1 MSLLKQAADPLKHPD
16 MAPVLSIIRKVVFA
30 RSPRAKRVLTPDL
43 KEAMKYLDIRH
54 GARTLFARKLGKL
67 PKAASREEWAALDSV
82 EVPGTTL
89 EVEAEV
95 HEILREAWLIHGQC
109 VLSCRRPDVD
119 GLQFK
124 AAYHMLAQAAANI
137 PGQAMAAKLAAQKL
151 ASQLSGTGRKRTACL
166 FLHAPEGAGALEM
179 ASAFAKVL
187 VREEGYNT
195 LEINLAN
202 MRSDGEA
209 SSIDGAKSFWGGS
222 KPGLLTSMLH
232 RFPKTVVILR
242 GVDRTL
248 PRVHEPFLTAVK
260 EGFMIDNYGIADGP
274 GGGRPDRGDSR
285 PETRVDTSQAI
296 FIFIASE
303 GANWYANPDLNALL
317 VDEKDRYAAIH
328 GALRGG
334 IRRHPHGNYEIALFH
349 GEFLASIEPNL
360 VLLSP
365 LRWHTLLE
373 TARNN
378 LTAALQ
384 TSGRQIGCKI
394 SLTPA
399 QANNLVQLH
408 LLSSG
413 EAGLQA
419 ALPESLA
426 ANLFDELALA
436 VLEQPRPVSEI
447 AVTLDTQV
455 VQTIEQLVPELG
467 PDPLGTLRKQKRQL
481 KFVRRIDFSGNIPTL
496 RFEQVILARTL
507 SLEDF
512 TGTIKLVAKVPEQT
526 LDQVH
531 GHEPAKAFLREMIAY
546 LKQADRC
553 LSLGVELP
561 RGVLLHGEPGTGK
574 TALAQGFAGEAG
586 LPFLAVAG
594 TDLLQPSSL
603 DELYRIARDTAPCV
617 IFIDEADALG
627 TRGSQSATHDL
638 AITKLLTEVQG
649 FSSRA
654 PIFHILATN
663 QPDKLDPAL
672 TRSGRIDRRFH
683 IGPLDSEARKVF
695 LAEIGKLVTL
705 NATQQDKLTKS
716 SHGLTGAQ
724 LTMLKRETG
733 LRLLREGKLEANA
746 VFEELDSLRFGERL
760 AEEREQDFIERVATH
775 ECGHA
780 LAHHFLFH
788 AQPIAIL
795 SIAARDS
802 DSEGF
807 LAIQKKRS
815 ASDAGAIRD
824 QLVVLLAGRAAEIRA
839 FGKGKLSA
847 GAASDLVQATTL
859 ANRAIALGGM
869 DEEFGPVSIAG
880 LDHIPDG
887 LAEQILA
894 RVRAWLKEAE
904 ERAMALLETHHS
916 LLEKLTLAL
925 IRRESLDTDE
935 LKSLLGDVPPRI
947 NRNSN
952 QEA

>member
-16 MAPVLSIIRKVVFA
+16 MAPVLSIIRKVVFQ
-30 RSPRAKRVLTPDL
+30 RSPLAKRVLTPDL

-54 GARTLFARKLGKL
+54 GARTHFARKLGKL

-109 VLSCRRPDVD
+109 VLSCRRPAVD

-124 AAYHMLAQAAANI
+124 AAYHMLVQAAANI
-137 PGQAMAAKLAAQKL
+137 PGQTAAAKLAAQKL
-151 ASQLSGTGRKRTACL
+151 ASQLCNKGRKCTASL

-179 ASAFAKVL
+179 AYAFAKAL
-187 VREEGYNT
+187 GREEGYNT

-209 SSIDGAKSFWGGS
+209 SSIDGSKSYWGGS
-222 KPGLLTSMLH
+222 KPGKVTSMLH
-232 RFPKTVVILR
+232 RVPKTIVILR
-242 GVDRTL
+242 GADRTL
-248 PRVHEPFLTAVK
+248 PRVLEPLLTAVTN
-260 EGFMIDNYGIADGP
+260 GFMIDNYGLEEGP
-274 GGGRPDRGDSR
+274 GGGRPDREDTR

-303 GANWYANPDLNALL
+303 GSNWYANPELNALL
-317 VDEKDRYAAIH
+317 ADEKDRYAAIREAMRN
-328 GALRGG
+328 GT
-334 IRRHPHGNYEIALFH
+334 RRHPHGSYETSLFH
-349 GEFLASIEPNL
+349 GELLAAIEPNL
-360 VLLSP
+360 VLLQP
-365 LRWHTLLE
+365 LCWHTLIE
-373 TARNN
+373 TARDH
-378 LTAALQ
+378 LHAALQ
-384 TSGRQIGCKI
+384 TTSRQIGCKI
-394 SLTPA
+394 ALPSA
-399 QANNLVQLH
+399 QTNHLLQLH
-408 LLSSG
+408 LLSCG

-419 ALPESLA
+419 VSPESIA
-426 ANLFDELALA
+426 ANLFDELALS
-436 VLEQPRPVSEI
+436 VLEQPRPISEI
-447 AVTLDTQV
+447 LVTLDSQV
-455 VQTIEQLVPELG
+455 AQTIDQLVMDLG

-481 KFVRRIDFSGNIPTL
+481 KFVRVIDFSGNTPTL
-496 RFEQVILARTL
+496 RFEQVALARTL

-512 TGTIKLVAKVPEQT
+512 TGAIKLVAKVPEKT

-531 GHEPAKAFLREMIAY
+531 GHKPAKAFLREMTAY
-546 LKQADRC
+546 LKQGDRC

-561 RGVLLHGEPGTGK
+561 RGILLHGEPGTGK

-594 TDLLQPSSL
+594 TDLLQPANL

-617 IFIDEADALG
+617 VFIDEADALG

-638 AITKLLTEVQG
+638 AITKLLTEIQG

-683 IGPLDSEARKVF
+683 IGPLDVEARKVF
-695 LAEIGKLVTL
+695 VAGIAELVAL
-705 NATQQDKLTKS
+705 NATQQDKLIKS

-760 AEEREQDFIERVATH
+760 AEEREQDFIKRVATH

-780 LAHHFLFH
+780 LAHHLLFPG
-788 AQPIAIL
+788 QPITIL

-807 LAIQKKRS
+807 LAIQKKRVP
-815 ASDAGAIRD
+815 SDAGTIRD

-847 GAASDLVQATTL
+847 GAASDLAQATTL

-880 LDHIPDG
+880 LDHIPNG

-894 RVRAWLKEAE
+894 RVRVWLKEAE
-904 ERAMALLETHHS
+904 ERAIALLNAHHL
-916 LLEKLTLAL
+916 LLEKLTQTL
-925 IRRESLDTDE
+925 IQRESLDTDE
-935 LKSLLGDVPPRI
+935 LKRLLGPIP
-947 NRNSN
+947 NHLE
-952 QEA
+952 QGALK